1 MSPHQRGQHKKT
13 LGGNLLFN
21 RDSIKG
27 LKLRHFGKLN
37 STYSNKLWQPHLVH
51 CGSYIYSC
59 YAAVDERLIFALV
72 FCGSS
77 TAAHLLRQLYMTSF
91 RSRKGMR
98 NQSCLLRRLVYCCS
112 SEVEEERCSLSLC
125 IRSLFNTPTISFIC
139 CNVLFKFIQK
149 LNSLSI

>member
-37 STYSNKLWQPHLVH
+37 STYSNKLWQLHLVH

-59 YAAVDERLIFALV
+59 YAAVDERLIFSLV
-72 FCGSS
+72 YCGSS
-77 TAAHLLRQLYMTSF
+77 TAAAVYDKLPQQKRNEELELSTAALCLLLLLRGKIGAPQFESFYTVPFQHGHNFIHLLQCFVQIYS
-91 RSRKGMR
+91 KA
-98 NQSCLLRRLVYCCS
+98 
-112 SEVEEERCSLSLC
+112 
-125 IRSLFNTPTISFIC
+125 
-139 CNVLFKFIQK
+139 
-149 LNSLSI
+149 